1 MSFFYFLSKFLL
13 HLGFVWNPISIH
25 FLTILGYYQDLKGV
39 TQSNWKNFYLAY
51 ALNCGILTSNNLRTA
66 QVMERVD
73 EWQGSS
79 NWKSTMLTGSKN
91 PESDE
96 WYDCTAKLSIPYI
109 MRNYNFTDWMSNSSI
124 IKILDQSFKTW
135 QLNGSLFRVFTQR
148 IT

>member
-1 MSFFYFLSKFLL
+1 MIFFIFYQSFLL

-25 FLTILGYYQDLKGV
+25 FLTILGYYQELKGV

-51 ALNCGILTSNNLRTA
+51 ALNCGILTSNTLSTT
-66 QVMERVD
+66 QVMDRVD
-73 EWQGSS
+73 EWHGSS

-91 PESDE
+91 PASDE
-96 WYDCTAKLSIPYI
+96 WYDCTVMRSIMNYAYI

-135 QLNGSLFRVFTQR
+135 
-148 IT
+148 